1 MKNHSWPV
9 QSSFGR
15 RCRQSVSCL
24 CLVLFSCYRLAGLIG
39 QSRNKTTMV
48 WSESELRSF
57 LTEREKWQRTSRVYR
72 EWGTCVS
79 MRLDCSD
86 GRPVFFPK
94 RRPAV
99 SLLVVVVSVWRGVIR
114 RLRPSTF
121 NYLPPPP
128 LLRRS
133 GNLSSLICQSS
144 LVRRHCGSNAT
155 NRPIQKRPDASQVDW
170 RDKRNQFW
178 PVDNIS
184 KLKQKRKET
193 FFHLSWFASTMFLLL
208 FWNNTYV
215 STLFFRFR

>member
-1 MKNHSWPV
+1 MIWIQIAQFPH
-9 QSSFGR
+9 R
-15 RCRQSVSCL
+15 
-24 CLVLFSCYRLAGLIG
+24 
-39 QSRNKTTMV
+39 
-48 WSESELRSF
+48 
-57 LTEREKWQRTSRVYR
+57 EREKWQRTSRVYR

-215 STLFFRFR
+215 NFVFQVSLIGLGVETGEDFWRMVGLFLLTYGFQKE